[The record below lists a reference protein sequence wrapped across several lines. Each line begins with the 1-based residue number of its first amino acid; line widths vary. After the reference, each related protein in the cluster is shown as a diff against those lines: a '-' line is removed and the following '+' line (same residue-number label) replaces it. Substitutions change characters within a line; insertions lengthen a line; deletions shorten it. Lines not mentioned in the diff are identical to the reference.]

1 MSSMSLWAY
10 FKSLVYK
17 FCFGLG
23 LATISYFSFV
33 QVKGWIDGAGAR
45 DSANVGGL
53 QEKVLALNGAD
64 ETLPSP
70 APEMKSYGLQFQSGP
85 PVPAPGVAG
94 PMAQG
99 QDSGNGLNAAAQA
112 SPSPSPGA
120 DAPANDGSLPPENQN
135 SEMPQYAMPY
145 GFDPSLQNGMP
156 NPNGGGE
163 GNLGPA
169 FSGNEPSGGNPG
181 NGQLNGQSNGQSIG
195 MIQNPISAGSNSGS
209 GYSPNSNN
217 SGSSLNSQDLS
228 LLTMALK
235 GMHSDSSERVSG
247 PIYTNGTQT
256 GSANQTVVQSSRWTA
271 TEGLSPDVAFAI
283 TGTSASS
290 LNFHVA
296 LKLQAAS
303 GTYQTFVMNTGPRSV
318 EVRTDFR
325 AGHPFRVFDFQ
336 LANLS
341 VRSGEVL
348 RQVSL
353 RLTFDLSSPSNP
365 QVGTDSVLS
374 FLRTSVQSFQ
384 TPWNFNSPSALPT
397 SDPVIVADQLTYVVN
412 IEKSP

>member
-53 QEKVLALNGAD
+53 QEKVLALNGSD
-64 ETLPSP
+64 EAVPSP
-70 APEMKSYGLQFQSGP
+70 SPEMKSYGLQFQSGP
-85 PVPAPGVAG
+85 PVPAPVAAG
-94 PMAQG
+94 PLVQN
-99 QDSGNGLNAAAQA
+99 QDSANGLNAAAQA

-120 DAPANDGSLPPENQN
+120 EALANDGSLPPEAQN
-135 SEMPQYAMPY
+135 SDMPQYAMPY
-145 GFDPSLQNGMP
+145 GFDPSMQNGMV
-156 NPNGGGE
+156 NPNGGGD
-163 GNLGPA
+163 GNSGPA
-169 FSGNEPSGGNPG
+169 FSGSDSAAGNTG
-181 NGQLNGQSNGQSIG
+181 NGLQNGQSIG
-195 MIQNPISAGSNSGS
+195 MIQNPNLSGSNSGS
-209 GYSPNSNN
+209 GYSSHSNN

-228 LLTMALK
+228 LLTMGLK
-235 GMHSDSSERVSG
+235 GVHSDSSERVSG
-247 PIYTNGTQT
+247 PIYTNGTQS
-256 GSANQTVVQSSRWTA
+256 GSANQTLVQTSRWTA
-271 TEGLSPDVAFAI
+271 SEGLSPDVAFAI
-283 TGTSASS
+283 TGASASS

-296 LKLQAAS
+296 LKLQAVS
-303 GTYQTFVMNTGPRSV
+303 GAYQTFVMNTGPRSI
-318 EVRTDFR
+318 EVHSEFR

-336 LANLS
+336 LGNLS
-341 VRSGEVL
+341 VSAGEVL

-353 RLTFDLSSPSNP
+353 RISFDLSSPSNP

-374 FLRTSVQSFQ
+374 FLRTSVQTFQ
-384 TPWNFNSPSALPT
+384 TPWNFNTPSALPS
-397 SDPVIVADQLTYVVN
+397 SDPVIVADQLNYVVN